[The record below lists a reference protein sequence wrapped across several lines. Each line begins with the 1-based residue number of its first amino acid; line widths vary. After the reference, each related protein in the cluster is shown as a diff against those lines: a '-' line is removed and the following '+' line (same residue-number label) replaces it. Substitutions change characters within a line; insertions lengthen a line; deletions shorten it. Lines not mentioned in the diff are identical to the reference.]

1 MDNKLIEIKSW
12 LDGKVLFSAEC
23 ENIKD
28 CLNLAVNAD
37 VNLNFANLNRASL
50 DGARLNGASL
60 NRAILD
66 GASLNR
72 ASLNRASLYDAKL
85 PSIAKIDNL
94 FTQIHDRIKDG
105 CDLEMDSWHTCETVH
120 CIAGWAVVLA
130 GDAGRVAESMI
141 YTSAAGALIINESC
155 PYLNGKV
162 PDFTSSNEEGMRF
175 IEECA
180 AKEREIL
187 AAST

>member
-1 MDNKLIEIKSW
+1 MKNKLIEIKSW

-28 CLNLAVNAD
+28 CLELAG
-37 VNLNFANLNRASL
+37 ANLSCASL
-50 DGARLNGASL
+50 DG
-60 NRAILD
+60 
-66 GASLNR
+66 
-72 ASLNRASLYDAKL
+72 AKL

-94 FTQIHDRIKDG
+94 FTQIHDRIKNG
-105 CDLEMDSWHTCETVH
+105 GGLEMDSWHTCETMH

-130 GDAGRVAESMI
+130 GDAGRVAENLLG
-141 YTSAAGALIINESC
+141 TNAAGALIINESC

-162 PDFTSSNEEGMRF
+162 PNFTSSNKEGMRF

>member
-28 CLNLAVNAD
+28 CLELAG
-37 VNLNFANLNRASL
+37 ANLSCASL
-50 DGARLNGASL
+50 DG
-60 NRAILD
+60 
-66 GASLNR
+66 
-72 ASLNRASLYDAKL
+72 AKL

-94 FTQIHDRIKDG
+94 FTQIHDRIKNG
-105 CDLEMDSWHTCETVH
+105 GGLEMDSWHTCETVH

-130 GDAGRVAESMI
+130 GDAGRVAENLLG
-141 YTSAAGALIINESC
+141 TNAAGALIINESC

-175 IEECA
+175 IEECV

>member
-1 MDNKLIEIKSW
+1 MKNKLIEIQSW

-28 CLNLAVNAD
+28 CLELAG
-37 VNLNFANLNRASL
+37 ANLSCASLDVASL
-50 DGARLNGASL
+50 DG
-60 NRAILD
+60 
-66 GASLNR
+66 
-72 ASLNRASLYDAKL
+72 AKL

-105 CDLEMDSWHTCETVH
+105 CDLEMSCWHTCETVH

-130 GDAGRVAESMI
+130 GDAGRVAENLLG
-141 YTSAAGALIINESC
+141 TNAAGALIINESC

-162 PDFTSSNEEGMRF
+162 PNFTSSNKEGMRF

-187 AAST
+187 ILAAST

>member
-28 CLNLAVNAD
+28 CLELAG
-37 VNLNFANLNRASL
+37 ANLSCASL
-50 DGARLNGASL
+50 DG
-60 NRAILD
+60 
-66 GASLNR
+66 
-72 ASLNRASLYDAKL
+72 AKL

-105 CDLEMDSWHTCETVH
+105 CDLEMSCWHTCETVH

-180 AKEREIL
+180 AKEKEL
-187 AAST
+187 LKK

>member
-28 CLNLAVNAD
+28 CLELAG
-37 VNLNFANLNRASL
+37 ANLSCASL
-50 DGARLNGASL
+50 DG
-60 NRAILD
+60 
-66 GASLNR
+66 
-72 ASLNRASLYDAKL
+72 AKL

-94 FTQIHDRIKDG
+94 FTQIHDRIKNG
-105 CDLEMDSWHTCETVH
+105 GGLEMDSWHTCETVH

-130 GDAGRVAESMI
+130 GDAGRVAENLFG
-141 YTSAAGALIINESC
+141 TNAAGALIINESC

-162 PDFTSSNEEGMRF
+162 PNFTSSNKEGMRF
-175 IEECA
+175 IEECV